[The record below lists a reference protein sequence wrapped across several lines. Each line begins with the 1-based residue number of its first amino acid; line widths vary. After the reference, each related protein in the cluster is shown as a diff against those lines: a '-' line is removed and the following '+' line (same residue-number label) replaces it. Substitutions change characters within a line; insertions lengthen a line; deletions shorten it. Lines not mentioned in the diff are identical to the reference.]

1 MLRAFGSAREK
12 VMLKP
17 VATTFAAVGLA
28 AALAIPAAA
37 NEVIS
42 TENAPAAIGP
52 YSQGIMAGDTLYL
65 AGQIAIDP
73 ATGELT
79 PGTIEEETTLVL
91 NNLAAV
97 LEAAGMS
104 LADVVSTT
112 VFLADLDEFGAMN
125 AVYATFFP
133 ENPPARATVQAA
145 RLPRDVKIEI
155 AAIAVR

>member
-1 MLRAFGSAREK
+1 ML
-12 VMLKP
+12 
-17 VATTFAAVGLA
+17 TA
-28 AALAIPAAA
+28 AALAISLAAPAGA

-52 YSQGIMAGDTLYL
+52 YSQAIMAGDTLYL

-73 ATGELT
+73 TTGELT

-91 NNLAAV
+91 NNLSAV

-104 LADVVSTT
+104 LSNVVSTT
-112 VFLADLDEFGAMN
+112 VFMADLDEFSAMN
-125 AVYATFFP
+125 EVYATFFT

>member
-1 MLRAFGSAREK
+1 MRRIML
-12 VMLKP
+12 
-17 VATTFAAVGLA
+17 TA
-28 AALAIPAAA
+28 AALAIGLAATAEA

-52 YSQGIMAGDTLYL
+52 YSQAIMAGDTLYL

-73 ATGELT
+73 TTGELT

-91 NNLAAV
+91 NNLSAV

-104 LADVVSTT
+104 LANVVSTT
-112 VFLADLDEFGAMN
+112 VFMADLDEFGAMN
-125 AVYATFFP
+125 EVYATFFT

>member
-1 MLRAFGSAREK
+1 MRL
-12 VMLKP
+12 P
-17 VATTFAAVGLA
+17 VAAAPLVA
-28 AALAIPAAA
+28 IMLAIPAADPATA

-52 YSQGIMAGDTLYL
+52 YSQAIMAGDTLYL

-91 NNLAAV
+91 ENLKAV

-112 VFLADLDEFGAMN
+112 VFMADLDEFGAMN
-125 AVYATFFP
+125 AVYADFFP